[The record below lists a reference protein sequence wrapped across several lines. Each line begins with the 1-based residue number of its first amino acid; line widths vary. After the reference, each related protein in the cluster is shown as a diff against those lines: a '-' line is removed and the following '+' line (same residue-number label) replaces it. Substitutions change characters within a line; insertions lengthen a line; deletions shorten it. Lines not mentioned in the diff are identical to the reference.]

1 MTNLSQKG
9 NCLAVIRIRG
19 SVGVRREVE
28 ETLKM
33 LRLTKV
39 NHAVLVADTPT
50 YLGMLRA
57 VKDYVTWGEV
67 SLDTVKLILRKRGEL
82 RGGRRLTDSLVKD
95 ELGYS
100 SIDELAEAIHSLEV
114 MLHDIP
120 NLKPVFRLH
129 PPKGGFKRTKR
140 RPIGSGGE
148 SGYRGEAINKLL
160 AQMV

>member
-1 MTNLSQKG
+1 MSQKG

-19 SVGVRREVE
+19 SVGVRCDVE

-39 NHAVLVADTPT
+39 NHAVLVANAPT
-50 YLGMLRA
+50 YLGMLRK

-67 SLDTVKLILRKRGEL
+67 SLDAVKLLLRERGEL
-82 RGGRRLTDSLVKD
+82 RGGQKLTDALVRC

-100 SIDELAEAIHSLEV
+100 SIDELAEAIYGLEV

-129 PPKGGFKRTKR
+129 PPRGGFKRTKR
-140 RPIGSGGE
+140 RPIGSNGE

-160 AQMV
+160 ARMI